1 MIRFIFGFLIVFGCV
16 GGMET
21 APDEDMFILLG
32 ITIVGLYIMYQGT
45 QSMKQL

>member
-21 APDEDMFILLG
+21 AADEDLFILVGMTIAGLVLMYLG
-32 ITIVGLYIMYQGT
+32 SEKMR
-45 QSMKQL
+45 QL